1 MNEDSVYLL
10 LEYCTNGP
18 VDQYLQKHE
27 RQFRNKFLDHTYD
40 EMLKW
45 SIQISDAMEF
55 LAQNNIIHVSLFQM
69 NFFFKL
75 KMKFK
80 SLEHGHYYFFYKIEK
95 NWK

>member
-1 MNEDSVYLL
+1 MNYVGRGAVSLFSLLYMLLGLTMNEDSVYLL

-45 SIQISDAMEF
+45 SIQISDAMGF
-55 LAQNNIIHVSLFQM
+55 LAQNNIIHVSLFA
-69 NFFFKL
+69 
-75 KMKFK
+75 
-80 SLEHGHYYFFYKIEK
+80 SLF
-95 NWK
+95 

>member
-1 MNEDSVYLL
+1 MSLGLTMNDDSVYLL

-45 SIQISDAMEF
+45 SIQISEAMGF
-55 LAQNNIIHVSLFQM
+55 LAQNNIIHVSLFVSL
-69 NFFFKL
+69 FK
-75 KMKFK
+75 
-80 SLEHGHYYFFYKIEK
+80 
-95 NWK
+95 

>member
-45 SIQISDAMEF
+45 SMQISDAMGF
-55 LAQNNIIHVSLFQM
+55 LAQNNIIHVSLFVSL
-69 NFFFKL
+69 FKDPYTL
-75 KMKFK
+75 GIYKF
-80 SLEHGHYYFFYKIEK
+80 SVWSHDWSNYVDFQF
-95 NWK
+95 

>member
-55 LAQNNIIHVSLFQM
+55 LAQNNIIHVSLFK
-69 NFFFKL
+69 NIENFKL
-75 KMKFK
+75 KMKLQL
-80 SLEHGHYYFFYKIEK
+80 LELGHF
-95 NWK
+95 